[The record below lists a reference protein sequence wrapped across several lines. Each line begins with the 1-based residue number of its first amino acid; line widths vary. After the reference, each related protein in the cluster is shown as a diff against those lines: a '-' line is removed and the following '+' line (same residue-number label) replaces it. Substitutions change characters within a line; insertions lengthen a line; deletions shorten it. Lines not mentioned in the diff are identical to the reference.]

1 MYEERRRILE
11 MLASGK
17 ITAIEAEELIDALDS
32 SDNKPDDKTTSDN
45 VHEHHGHKH
54 CGDHLSGQRG
64 PSPRFLRIMVAPKE
78 ESKNGKLVNIKI
90 PLAVLRAGVKIS
102 SMLPEFA
109 RDKID
114 DVFDDAFEGRG
125 LGLNFSNLK
134 PEQIDELIASMREM
148 DINVQDGGDN
158 IRIFCE

>member
-17 ITAIEAEELIDALDS
+17 ITSDEAEELMDALNSAKEKSNGETITEHTYEHRGDDS
-32 SDNKPDDKTTSDN
+32 SRNR
-45 VHEHHGHKH
+45 
-54 CGDHLSGQRG
+54 GQN
-64 PSPRFLRIMVAPKE
+64 PRFLRVMIAPMDG
-78 ESKNGKLVNIKI
+78 SKNSKQVNIRI
-90 PLAVLRAGVKIS
+90 PLAVIRAGVKLS

-114 DVFDDAFEGRG
+114 DAFDEKG
-125 LGLNFSNLK
+125 LGINFSNLK
-134 PEQIDELIASMREM
+134 PEQIDELMSAMREL
-148 DINVQDGGDN
+148 DINITEKGDA